1 MNATRTRG
9 RRLLDWFIGQPPRE
23 HPAAAARVLVVD
35 DDAVIRSLLV
45 VALSIEGFEVFEAG
59 DGRAAL
65 DLIASARPDIA
76 IIDAMMPEISGCDV
90 ALRLHADPA
99 TVDIKVLL
107 LVAHDAGG
115 DTPPATAL
123 GVDAWLAKP
132 FEPEEVIAVLRRLS
146 QLTA

>member
-9 RRLLDWFIGQPPRE
+9 RRLLDWFIGPTPRE
-23 HPAAAARVLVVD
+23 HPAPPARVLVVD

-45 VALSIEGFEVFEAG
+45 VALSIEGFEVVEAA

-65 DLIASARPDIA
+65 ELIASARPDIA
-76 IIDAMMPEISGCDV
+76 IIDASMPEISGLDV

-107 LVAHDAGG
+107 LVARDLARQAQPA
-115 DTPPATAL
+115 PPL
-123 GVDAWLAKP
+123 GVDAWLEKP
-132 FEPEEVIAVLRRLS
+132 FEPEEVIAVLRRL
-146 QLTA
+146 AC

>member
-1 MNATRTRG
+1 MNLTQTRR
-9 RRLLDWFIGQPPRE
+9 RRLLDWFIGPPPRE

-45 VALSIEGFEVFEAG
+45 VALSIEGFTVFEAG

-76 IIDAMMPEISGCDV
+76 IIDAAMPEISGCDV

-99 TVDIKVLL
+99 AVAVKVLL
-107 LVAHDAGG
+107 LVAHDATG
-115 DTPPATAL
+115 DTRPATEL
-123 GVDAWLAKP
+123 GVDAWLEKP
-132 FEPEEVIAVLRRLS
+132 FEPEEVIAVLRRL
-146 QLTA
+146 ARP